1 MVFFIVR
8 TQKGAVLLE
17 TSGIKYEIKFAILK
31 NYLTS
36 VVLVELGALSKAVV
50 QSWVDV
56 TT

>member
-1 MVFFIVR
+1 MR
-8 TQKGAVLLE
+8 TQRGVVLLK
-17 TSGIKYEIKFAILK
+17 TSGIKYEMKFAILK

-36 VVLVELGALSKAVV
+36 IVLVELGALSKAVV

>member
-8 TQKGAVLLE
+8 AQRGAVLLE
-17 TSGIKYEIKFAILK
+17 NSRIKYEMKFAILK

-36 VVLVELGALSKAVV
+36 AVLVELGALSKAVV
-50 QSWVDV
+50 QSWVGA

>member
-1 MVFFIVR
+1 MVYFIVR
-8 TQKGAVLLE
+8 TQRGAVLLK
-17 TSGIKYEIKFAILK
+17 TSGIKYEMKFAILK

-36 VVLVELGALSKAVV
+36 IVLVELGALSKAVV

>member
-8 TQKGAVLLE
+8 TQRGAVLLE

>member
-8 TQKGAVLLE
+8 AQRGAVLLE
-17 TSGIKYEIKFAILK
+17 NSGIKYEMKFAILK

-36 VVLVELGALSKAVV
+36 AVLVELGALSKAVV
-50 QSWVDV
+50 QSWVGV

>member
-8 TQKGAVLLE
+8 AQRSAVLLE
-17 TSGIKYEIKFAILK
+17 NSGIKYEMKFAILK

-36 VVLVELGALSKAVV
+36 AVLVELGGLSKAVV
-50 QSWVDV
+50 QSWVGV

>member
-8 TQKGAVLLE
+8 TQRGAVLLK
-17 TSGIKYEIKFAILK
+17 TSGIKYEMKFAILK

-36 VVLVELGALSKAVV
+36 IVLVELGALSKAVV